1 MECAY
6 EIGEITEPDV
16 ERDIGDRTATLGQQT
31 GRMAQSG
38 TDQILVRR
46 YPEHPREQPQKV
58 EGAEPDLARRTFQV
72 KGFVRMLVNPERRLD
87 CAPPIMRVSLGGRV
101 FSP

>member
-38 TDQILVRR
+38 ADQILVRR
-46 YPEHPREQPQKV
+46 YPEHPREEPQKV
-58 EGAEPDLARRTFQV
+58 EGAEPDLARCTVQI
-72 KGFVRMLVNPERRLD
+72 KGLVRMLVNPKRRLD
-87 CAPPIMRVSLGGRV
+87 CAPPITRASLRGRV